1 MSHRNLVLVLVL
13 MTVALAPPASATI
26 QSAGGLAL
34 GTSAGLG
41 GQAHVTFSQIAQDLP
56 FSARFSVG
64 YWRLDPGDALDARH
78 VFINA
83 NSNGDPTKSG
93 HRWDLRFDVLRGLQR
108 GPLHGWDL
116 AFGPR
121 YSKFRGDYDF
131 VGGNETFY
139 ITSDQWGAGAALERR
154 WPTGPETE
162 LMISGGFDWFA
173 NATLKGHDSAYSP
186 DGSSVSPVDEYTW
199 KDADEAIRQPRYA
212 PRFVVGIQHHF
223 GR

>member
-1 MSHRNLVLVLVL
+1 MSHRTQVLVLVL
-13 MTVALAPPASATI
+13 ASVLLARPASATLEA
-26 QSAGGLAL
+26 AGGLSL
-34 GTSAGLG
+34 GASSGIG
-41 GQAHVTFSQIAQDLP
+41 GQADVTLSRIAEGLP
-56 FSARFSVG
+56 FSARFGLG
-64 YWRLDPGDALDARH
+64 YWALDPGDALDARH

-93 HRWDLRFDVLRGLQR
+93 HRWDVRMDVIRPMTG
-108 GPLHGWDL
+108 GPLKGWDL

-121 YSKFRGDYDF
+121 FSKFRGDYDF

-139 ITSDQWGAGAALERR
+139 ITTDQWGFGSALEHR

-162 LMISGGFDWFA
+162 LVVSGGLDWFA

-186 DGSSVSPVDEYTW
+186 DGSSVSAVDDYTW
-199 KDADEAIRQPRYA
+199 ADADDAIRQPRFA
-212 PRFVVGIQHHF
+212 PRITVGLQHHF